1 MTKLNERNLIIKYLG
16 IIVSICLCITGMERL
31 GWVSEDSIVPF
42 FFACLLFIIA
52 QRTEFIMEKR
62 RFVCV
67 FLTAFSFAFFTI
79 FGSIRTLYQ
88 GSFLRIAY
96 DTGRTF
102 AGLLFLFFVFV
113 SHAFVF
119 LDMLTR
125 GSVGDGVK
133 GYVKNGSENKP
144 EIKKHIKSAKKSG
157 LWNSLRNMINGDEG
171 TVKQLLILTLICF
184 VCYLPLFLRF
194 YPGSFGADSINQIR
208 QAMHLKDYNNH
219 LPVLSTWLIEIF
231 YDLGH
236 AITKNVNASL
246 AFYTVFQM
254 LITAL
259 TYAGAVVYLLKKG
272 LRFPAAMT
280 IFGVFALVPAFA
292 MYAIYIHKDTPAADL
307 LLILSIYLHFFAT
320 LKKEDKKPLKLHFVL
335 FTILGILFMLF
346 RSNHFYIYPVLIVLA
361 ALFIKNYRK
370 ELVPVMIVAFV
381 IAALF
386 KGPFLKSLGIRGA
399 DAAETLS
406 MPLQMVSYT
415 LKVGGEVS
423 PSDKAFLDVM
433 LPHERLAEVY
443 SETSANPVKRAIRD
457 EGDQPYLEAHKSE
470 FMKLFLRVFIKN
482 PAPCLIALTDHSK
495 GYYCPKFT
503 HPEMIMGTWENEFD
517 SYTDSLLPEFL
528 GERVYQVAQKAYD
541 LYEKYLGCAMS
552 FWAVLLLMFYTIYR
566 GGSFIPF
573 MPAVGVVSTFIL
585 ASPNVGRFRY
595 QYPVMAA
602 AVLLFGIT
610 LLNCHSERSEES

>member
-1 MTKLNERNLIIKYLG
+1 MTGFNDSKLIIKYIGLAAG
-16 IIVSICLCITGMERL
+16 VCLCITAFERL
-31 GWVSEDSIVPF
+31 EWVSEESIVPF

-157 LWNSLRNMINGDEG
+157 LWNSLRNMIKGDEG

-254 LITAL
+254 FITAL
-259 TYAGAVVYLLKKG
+259 TYAASVVYLLKKG
-272 LRFPAAMT
+272 LRFPAALT
-280 IFGVFALVPAFA
+280 IFAVFALVPAFA

-307 LLILSIYLHFFAT
+307 LLILSVYLHFFACARKGDAKR
-320 LKKEDKKPLKLHFVL
+320 LKVHFIL
-335 FTILGILFMLF
+335 FGILGVLFMLF
-346 RSNHFYIYPVLIVLA
+346 RSNHFYIYPVLIVPVA
-361 ALFIKNYRK
+361 FFIKNYRK
-370 ELVPVMIVAFV
+370 QLVPVMIAAFV

-415 LKVGGEVS
+415 LKVG
-423 PSDKAFLDVM
+423 
-433 LPHERLAEVY
+433 
-443 SETSANPVKRAIRD
+443 
-457 EGDQPYLEAHKSE
+457 
-470 FMKLFLRVFIKN
+470 
-482 PAPCLIALTDHSK
+482 
-495 GYYCPKFT
+495 
-503 HPEMIMGTWENEFD
+503 
-517 SYTDSLLPEFL
+517 
-528 GERVYQVAQKAYD
+528 
-541 LYEKYLGCAMS
+541 
-552 FWAVLLLMFYTIYR
+552 
-566 GGSFIPF
+566 
-573 MPAVGVVSTFIL
+573 
-585 ASPNVGRFRY
+585 
-595 QYPVMAA
+595 
-602 AVLLFGIT
+602 
-610 LLNCHSERSEES
+610 

>member
-1 MTKLNERNLIIKYLG
+1 MTGFKDSKLIIKYIGLAAG
-16 IIVSICLCITGMERL
+16 VCLCITAFERL
-31 GWVSEDSIVPF
+31 EWVSDQSIVPF
-42 FFACLLFIIA
+42 FFACLLYIIA
-52 QRTEFIMEKR
+52 LKTDFFMEKR
-62 RFVCV
+62 RLVCV
-67 FLTAFSFAFFTI
+67 SLTALSFSFFTV
-79 FGSIRTLYQ
+79 FGSIRVLYQ
-88 GSFLRIAY
+88 GSFLRIVY
-96 DTGRTF
+96 DTVRTF
-102 AGLLFLFFVFV
+102 AGLCFLFFVFAV
-113 SHAFVF
+113 HAFGF
-119 LDMLTR
+119 LDAIS
-125 GSVGDGVK
+125 GSTAPGLDVSATGRVPLGHK
-133 GYVKNGSENKP
+133 KAGKKN
-144 EIKKHIKSAKKSG
+144 
-157 LWNSLRNMINGDEG
+157 RVVNMIRGDEG
-171 TVKQLLILTLICF
+171 CVKQLLILALICF
-184 VCYLPLFLRF
+184 ICYLPLFLRF

-231 YDLGH
+231 YDLGY

-259 TYAGAVVYLLKKG
+259 TYALCVVYLLKKG
-272 LRFPAAMT
+272 LKFTTAMT
-280 IFGVFALVPAFA
+280 IFAVFALVPAFA

-307 LLILSIYLHFFAT
+307 LLILSVYLHFFACARKGDAKR
-320 LKKEDKKPLKLHFVL
+320 LKVHFIL
-335 FTILGILFMLF
+335 FGILGVLFMLF

-361 ALFIKNYRK
+361 AFFIKNYRK

-415 LKVGGEVS
+415 LKVGGDVS

-602 AVLLFGIT
+602 AVLLLGIT
-610 LLNCHSERSEES
+610 LLNRNSEAERRSLR

>member
-1 MTKLNERNLIIKYLG
+1 MTGFKDSKLIIKYIGLAAG
-16 IIVSICLCITGMERL
+16 VCLCITAFERL
-31 GWVSEDSIVPF
+31 EWVSDQSIVPF
-42 FFACLLFIIA
+42 FFACLLYIIA
-52 QRTEFIMEKR
+52 LKTDFSMEKR
-62 RFVCV
+62 RLVCV
-67 FLTAFSFAFFTI
+67 SLTALSFSFFTV
-79 FGSIRTLYQ
+79 FGSIRVLYQ

-96 DTGRTF
+96 DTVRTF
-102 AGLLFLFFVFV
+102 AGLCFLFFVFA
-113 SHAFVF
+113 SHAFAF
-119 LDMLTR
+119 LDAISFDTAQSRDMSATGRVPL
-125 GSVGDGVK
+125 GHKKAGK
-133 GYVKNGSENKP
+133 KN
-144 EIKKHIKSAKKSG
+144 
-157 LWNSLRNMINGDEG
+157 RVVNMIKGDEG
-171 TVKQLLILTLICF
+171 CVRQLLILTLICF
-184 VCYLPLFLRF
+184 ICYLPLFLRF

-231 YDLGH
+231 YDLGY

-259 TYAGAVVYLLKKG
+259 TYALCVVYLLKKG
-272 LRFPAAMT
+272 LKFTTAMT
-280 IFGVFALVPAFA
+280 IFAVFALVPAFA

-307 LLILSIYLHFFAT
+307 LLILSVYLHFFACARKDDAKR
-320 LKKEDKKPLKLHFVL
+320 LKVHFIL
-335 FTILGILFMLF
+335 FGILGVLFMLF

-361 ALFIKNYRK
+361 AFFIKNYRK

-415 LKVGGEVS
+415 LKVGGDVS

-528 GERVYQVAQKAYD
+528 GERVYQVAQKAHD

-610 LLNCHSERSEES
+610 LLNRNSEAERRSLR